1 MKQDTATTAG
11 KAAESRKFIAT
22 EPLGKSGETAEQRV
36 WDAVCEAFA
45 DRDCIAY
52 WRYPIFSKAGDFRKE
67 PDILIADFEL
77 GLTVIEVKAVA
88 IDQIVSISGHKWDF
102 QNFYTTG
109 GNPYQQAEHQL
120 YAMLGYCD
128 RETAL
133 RGKVS
138 GRAIVALPSIS
149 QQQWH
154 QKEFNKLPSC
164 PPIIFQDH
172 LVGSRRHGGIGESKN
187 FAISS
192 SPSPQ
197 LPVPNSDFLIELIK
211 TTPPIIKGIQFNRER
226 WQLLLAIIAGTPIF
240 MPRPRRFYLNPQKNA
255 PLEKNISPNLTTNIV
270 YHTTRSAV
278 LAQLPQRFSELDLQQ
293 ERIGKQ
299 IPPGPQRI
307 RGIAGSGKTVLLC
320 QKAAIAHLKYPDWD
334 IALVF
339 FSRSLYEP
347 IAAQLDKWLRRFSND
362 EIGYDR
368 HNQKLK
374 ILHAWGSQH
383 RPGLYST
390 ICRAA
395 GVGRLTV
402 GDTDFQEPSQALADV
417 CRHLLKS
424 AKIPQIFDAILID
437 EAQDLIVSSEFNF
450 EGKQPFFWMAYQAL
464 RPVNIF
470 SNREGAYEDDLVVS
484 IELKTVEKF
493 PPTCRGGAP
502 VPALAGGRDLRR
514 LIWAYDEAQSL
525 DCLEIPTASK
535 LFGEELG
542 HLASGEYGGGIKK
555 TEIMHKCYRIPGPI
569 LTAAHGIGMG
579 LLRRGGMLT
588 GITRIADWRAIGYE
602 VIVDE
607 TSAIDPENLPKD
619 PSKSRKK
626 FPASQK
632 VTIYRPP
639 ENSPNL
645 VPELWGRSV
654 LEFEA
659 YHSRQAELTA
669 LADDILY
676 NLKVDGLRP
685 SREILVIVLGSGFET
700 IELESYTAN
709 FLREQGIDIYI
720 PSTPSCNILKVNKED
735 YQPDRFWCEGGVT
748 VSRIH
753 RAKGNEADMVYAI
766 GFDGVAKNESN
777 LSLRNQLFVALTRAK
792 GWLKLSGIGAYPM
805 YDEMWRVMQSGNSFT
820 FTWKQH
826 HQRNISVTDAGE
838 LAGRYAAG
846 GRNFQGVDLAD
857 ADLAGANLRR
867 AHLINANLVGAD
879 LKNANLDGARL
890 VIADLSGA
898 DLSGAS
904 LKKAKL
910 VGTILNG
917 VKFDRANLSRADLS
931 GAQLRNADLAGA
943 ILNKANLSGADL
955 QGANLEGV
963 DLTEVNLNGTIMPD
977 GSVWAID

>member
-1 MKQDTATTAG
+1 VD
-11 KAAESRKFIAT
+11 KAAECRKFIAT
-22 EPLGKSGETAEQRV
+22 EPLGKSGETAEERV
-36 WDAVCEAFA
+36 WNAVCEAFA

-52 WRYPIFSKAGDFRKE
+52 WRYPIFSSSGDFRKE
-67 PDILIADFEL
+67 PDILIVDFEL
-77 GLTVIEVKAVA
+77 GLIIIEVKAIA
-88 IDQIVSISGHKWDF
+88 IDQIVAISGHRWEF
-102 QNFYTTG
+102 QHFYTTG

-128 RETAL
+128 RETVL

-154 QKEFNKLPSC
+154 DKEFNKLPSN
-164 PPIIFQDH
+164 PPLIFQNH
-172 LVGSRRHGGIGESKN
+172 LRGNSGQTKIAGIEKPGASQI

-192 SPSPQ
+192 SP
-197 LPVPNSDFLIELIK
+197 NSEDTHTLIELIK
-211 TTPPIIKGIQFNRER
+211 NTTPVLKGTKLNQEQ
-226 WQLLLAIIAGTPIF
+226 WQLLLAVIGGTPILK
-240 MPRPRRFYLNPQKNA
+240 PRPRRFYLSQKQAANP
-255 PLEKNISPNLTTNIV
+255 EKSLLPHIQN
-270 YHTTRSAV
+270 HTTRAAV
-278 LAQLPQRFSELDLQQ
+278 LAQLQQQFSQLDLQQ

-320 QKAAIAHLKYPDWD
+320 QKAALMHLKYPEWD

-339 FSRSLYEP
+339 FSRSLYEQ
-347 IAAQLDKWLRRFSND
+347 IVALLDKWLRRFSNG
-362 EIGYDR
+362 EIGYDAN
-368 HNQKLK
+368 NQKLRS
-374 ILHAWGSQH
+374 LHAWGAQA

-402 GDTDFQEPSQALADV
+402 GDTDFQEPSQALAYV

-437 EAQDLIVSSEFNF
+437 ESQDLIVSNEFNF
-450 EGKQPFFWMAYQAL
+450 QGKQPFFWMAYQAL
-464 RPVNIF
+464 RLVNTPPTPPYQG
-470 SNREGAYEDDLVVS
+470 GANQDNPTGAN
-484 IELKTVEKF
+484 ELKTLEKF
-493 PPTCRGGAP
+493 SSPLQGG
-502 VPALAGGRDLRR
+502 VGGGRDLRR

-525 DCLEIPTASK
+525 ECLEIPTASK

-542 HLASGEYGGGIKK
+542 HLVSGEYSNGIKK
-555 TEIMHKCYRIPGPI
+555 TEIMHKCYRVPGPI

-588 GITRIADWRAIGYE
+588 GITRVEDWKAIGYE
-602 VIVDE
+602 VVVDE
-607 TSAIDPENLPKD
+607 KSKINAAIF
-619 PSKSRKK
+619 KSNQYQLAK
-626 FPASQK
+626 K

-639 ENSPNL
+639 DNSPNL
-645 VPELWGRSV
+645 VPKLWVNPV

-659 YHSRQAELTA
+659 YRSRQEELTA
-669 LADDILY
+669 LAEDILY

-685 SREILVIVLGSGFET
+685 SREILVIVLGSGFEA
-700 IELESYTAN
+700 IELETYTAN
-709 FLREQGIDIYI
+709 FLMKQGMDIYI
-720 PSTPSCNILKVNKED
+720 PSTPSCNLLKVNKEN

-753 RAKGNEADMVYAI
+753 RAKGNEADMVYVI
-766 GFDGVAKNESN
+766 GFDCIAKNESN
-777 LSLRNQLFVALTRAK
+777 LSLRNQLFVALTRSK
-792 GWLKLSGIGAYPM
+792 GWLKLSGTGAYPM
-805 YDEMWRVMQSGNSFT
+805 YDEMWRVMQSGDSFT

-838 LAGRYAAG
+838 LAARYAAG
-846 GRNFQGVDLAD
+846 GRNFQGVDLAG
-857 ADLAGANLRR
+857 ADLAGANLQR
-867 AHLINANLVGAD
+867 ANLVNSKLVGAD

-890 VIADLSGA
+890 IIADLSSA

-904 LKKAKL
+904 FKKAKL
-910 VGTILNG
+910 VGAILND
-917 VKFDRANLSRADLS
+917 VKLNQANLSRADLS
-931 GAQLRNADLAGA
+931 EAQLKNADLRCA
-943 ILNKANLSGADL
+943 ILTKANLSGADL
-955 QGANLEGV
+955 QGANLEGA
-963 DLTEVNLNGTIMPD
+963 DLTDVRLSGTMMPD

>member
-1 MKQDTATTAG
+1 VD

-22 EPLGKSGETAEQRV
+22 EPLGKSGETAEKMV

-52 WRYPIFSKAGDFRKE
+52 WRYPIFSSSGDFRKE
-67 PDILIADFEL
+67 PDILIVDFEL
-77 GLTVIEVKAVA
+77 GLTIIEVKAIA
-88 IDQIVSISGHKWDF
+88 IDQIVAISGHRWEF
-102 QNFYTTG
+102 QHFYTTG
-109 GNPYQQAEHQL
+109 GNPYQQAEYQL
-120 YAMLGYCD
+120 YAMLGNCD

-133 RGKVS
+133 RRKVS

-154 QKEFNKLPSC
+154 DKEFNKLPSN
-164 PPIIFQDH
+164 PPIIFQNH
-172 LVGSRRHGGIGESKN
+172 LRGNSGQTKIAAIEKPGLAQS

-192 SPSPQ
+192 SP
-197 LPVPNSDFLIELIK
+197 NSENTHALIELIK
-211 TTPPIIKGIQFNRER
+211 NTTPVIKGSQLNREQ
-226 WQLLLAIIAGTPIF
+226 WQLLLAVISGTPILK
-240 MPRPRRFYLNPQKNA
+240 PRPRRFYFSQQKAPTSENPLLAHVQN
-255 PLEKNISPNLTTNIV
+255 
-270 YHTTRSAV
+270 YTTRAAI
-278 LAQLPQRFSELDLQQ
+278 LAQLQQQFSQLDLQQ

-320 QKAAIAHLKYPDWD
+320 QKAALMHLKYPEWD

-339 FSRSLYEP
+339 FSRSLYEQ
-347 IAAQLDKWLRRFSND
+347 IVALLDKWLRRFSNG
-362 EIGYDR
+362 EIGYND
-368 HNQKLK
+368 HNPKLRS
-374 ILHAWGSQH
+374 LHAWGAQD

-402 GDTDFQEPSQALADV
+402 GDTDFQEPSQALAYV

-437 EAQDLIVSSEFNF
+437 ESQDLIVSQKFNF

-464 RPVNIF
+464 RPVNISPY
-470 SNREGAYEDDLVVS
+470 SNYEILQENTNLNK
-484 IELKTVEKF
+484 IRLEKS
-493 PPTCRGGAP
+493 PTN
-502 VPALAGGRDLRR
+502 PAIYQSSNPDLRR

-525 DCLEIPTASK
+525 ECLEIPTASK

-542 HLASGEYGGGIKK
+542 HLVSGEYTDGIKK
-555 TEIMHKCYRIPGPI
+555 TEIMHKCYRVPGPI

-588 GITRIADWRAIGYE
+588 GITRVEDWKAIGYE
-602 VIVDE
+602 VVVE
-607 TSAIDPENLPKD
+607 QTSQTNAAIIKN
-619 PSKSRKK
+619 
-626 FPASQK
+626 SQYQLAKK

-639 ENSPNL
+639 DNSPNL
-645 VPELWGRSV
+645 VPKLWVNPV

-659 YHSRQAELTA
+659 YRSRQEELTA
-669 LADDILY
+669 LAEDILD

-685 SREILVIVLGSGFET
+685 SREILVIVLGSGFEAM
-700 IELESYTAN
+700 ELETYTAN
-709 FLREQGIDIYI
+709 FLMQQGIDIYI
-720 PSTPSCNILKVNKED
+720 PSTPSCNLLKVNKANS
-735 YQPDRFWCEGGVT
+735 QPDRFWCEGGVT

-753 RAKGNEADMVYAI
+753 RAKGNEADMVYLI
-766 GFDGVAKNESN
+766 GFDCIAKDESN
-777 LSLRNQLFVALTRAK
+777 LSLRNQLFVALTRSK
-792 GWLKLSGIGAYPM
+792 GWLKLSGTGAYPM
-805 YDEMWRVMQSGNSFT
+805 YDEMWRVMQSGDSFT

-838 LAGRYAAG
+838 LAGRYAVG
-846 GRNFQGVDLAD
+846 GRNFQGVDLAG
-857 ADLAGANLRR
+857 ADLAGANLQR
-867 AHLINANLVGAD
+867 ANLVNSKLVGAD

-890 VIADLSGA
+890 IIADLSGA

-904 LKKAKL
+904 FKKAKL
-910 VGTILNG
+910 IGAILND
-917 VKFDRANLSRADLS
+917 VNLNRANLSRADLS
-931 GAQLRNADLAGA
+931 EAQLRNADLRCA
-943 ILNKANLSGADL
+943 ILSKANLSGADL
-955 QGANLEGV
+955 QGANLEGA
-963 DLTEVNLNGTIMPD
+963 DLTDVRFSGTIMPD

>member
-1 MKQDTATTAG
+1 VD
-11 KAAESRKFIAT
+11 KAAECRKFIAT
-22 EPLGKSGETAEQRV
+22 EPLGKSGETAEERV
-36 WDAVCEAFA
+36 WNAVCEAFA

-52 WRYPIFSKAGDFRKE
+52 WRYPIFSSSGDFRKE
-67 PDILIADFEL
+67 PDILIVDFEL
-77 GLTVIEVKAVA
+77 GLIIIEVKAIA
-88 IDQIVSISGHKWDF
+88 IDQIVAISGHRWEF
-102 QNFYTTG
+102 QHFYTTG

-128 RETAL
+128 RETVL

-154 QKEFNKLPSC
+154 DKEFNKLPSNT
-164 PPIIFQDH
+164 PLIFQNH
-172 LVGSRRHGGIGESKN
+172 LRGNSGQTKIAGIEKPGASQI

-192 SPSPQ
+192 SP
-197 LPVPNSDFLIELIK
+197 NSEDTHTLIELIK
-211 TTPPIIKGIQFNRER
+211 NTTPVLKGTKLNQEQ
-226 WQLLLAIIAGTPIF
+226 WQLLLAVIGGTPILK
-240 MPRPRRFYLNPQKNA
+240 PRPRRFYLSQKQAANP
-255 PLEKNISPNLTTNIV
+255 EKSLLPHIQN
-270 YHTTRSAV
+270 HTTRAAV
-278 LAQLPQRFSELDLQQ
+278 LAQLQQQFSQLDLQQ

-320 QKAAIAHLKYPDWD
+320 QKAALMHLKYPEWD

-339 FSRSLYEP
+339 FSRSLYEQ
-347 IAAQLDKWLRRFSND
+347 IVALLDKWLRRFSNG
-362 EIGYDR
+362 EIGYDAN
-368 HNQKLK
+368 NQKLRS
-374 ILHAWGSQH
+374 LHAWGAQA

-402 GDTDFQEPSQALADV
+402 GDTDFQEPSQALAYV

-437 EAQDLIVSSEFNF
+437 ESQDLIVSNEFNF
-450 EGKQPFFWMAYQAL
+450 QGKQPFFWMAYQAL
-464 RPVNIF
+464 RLVNTPPTPPYQG
-470 SNREGAYEDDLVVS
+470 GANQDNPTGAN
-484 IELKTVEKF
+484 ELKTLEKF
-493 PPTCRGGAP
+493 SSPLQGGDG
-502 VPALAGGRDLRR
+502 GGRDLRR

-525 DCLEIPTASK
+525 ECLEIPTASK

-542 HLASGEYGGGIKK
+542 HLVSGEYSNGIKK
-555 TEIMHKCYRIPGPI
+555 TEIMHKCYRVPGPI

-588 GITRIADWRAIGYE
+588 GITRVEDWKAIGYE
-602 VIVDE
+602 VVVDE
-607 TSAIDPENLPKD
+607 KSKINAAIF
-619 PSKSRKK
+619 KSNQYQLAK
-626 FPASQK
+626 K

-639 ENSPNL
+639 DNSPNL
-645 VPELWGRSV
+645 VPKLWVNPV

-659 YHSRQAELTA
+659 YRSRQEELTA
-669 LADDILY
+669 LAEDILY

-685 SREILVIVLGSGFET
+685 SREILVIVLGSGFEA
-700 IELESYTAN
+700 IELETYTAN
-709 FLREQGIDIYI
+709 FLMKQGMDIYI
-720 PSTPSCNILKVNKED
+720 PSTPSCNLLKVNKEN

-753 RAKGNEADMVYAI
+753 RAKGNEADMVYVI
-766 GFDGVAKNESN
+766 GFDCIAKNESN
-777 LSLRNQLFVALTRAK
+777 LSLRNQLFVALTRSK
-792 GWLKLSGIGAYPM
+792 GWLKLSGTGAYPM
-805 YDEMWRVMQSGNSFT
+805 YDEMWRDMQSGDSFT

-838 LAGRYAAG
+838 LAARYAAG
-846 GRNFQGVDLAD
+846 GRNFQGVDLAG
-857 ADLAGANLRR
+857 ADLAGANLQR
-867 AHLINANLVGAD
+867 ANLVNSKLVGAD

-890 VIADLSGA
+890 IIADLSSA

-904 LKKAKL
+904 FKKAKL
-910 VGTILNG
+910 VGAILND
-917 VKFDRANLSRADLS
+917 VKLNQANLSRADLS
-931 GAQLRNADLAGA
+931 EAQLKNADLRCA
-943 ILNKANLSGADL
+943 ILTKANLSGADL
-955 QGANLEGV
+955 QGANLEGA
-963 DLTEVNLNGTIMPD
+963 DLTDVRLSGTMMPD

>member
-1 MKQDTATTAG
+1 M
-11 KAAESRKFIAT
+11 
-22 EPLGKSGETAEQRV
+22 AEQRV
-36 WDAVCEAFA
+36 WDSVCEAFA

-52 WRYPIFSKAGDFRKE
+52 WRYPIFSSSGDFRKE
-67 PDILIADFEL
+67 PDILIVDFEL
-77 GLTVIEVKAVA
+77 GLIIIEVKAIA
-88 IDQIVSISGHKWDF
+88 IDQIVAISGHRWEF
-102 QNFYTTG
+102 QHFYTTG

-120 YAMLGYCD
+120 YAMLGNSD

-154 QKEFNKLPSC
+154 DKEFNKLPSN
-164 PPIIFQDH
+164 PPIIFQNH
-172 LVGSRRHGGIGESKN
+172 LRGNSGQTKIAAIEKPGEAQI
-187 FAISS
+187 FAIYS
-192 SPSPQ
+192 SPNPE
-197 LPVPNSDFLIELIK
+197 NTHALIEIIK
-211 TTPPIIKGIQFNRER
+211 NTTPVLKGSQLNREQ
-226 WQLLLAIIAGTPIF
+226 WQLLLAVISGTPILK
-240 MPRPRRFYLNPQKNA
+240 PRPRRFYLSQQKAANPERS
-255 PLEKNISPNLTTNIV
+255 LLSPVQN
-270 YHTTRSAV
+270 HTTRAAI
-278 LAQLPQRFSELDLQQ
+278 LAQLQQQFSQLDLQQ

-320 QKAAIAHLKYPDWD
+320 QKAALMHLKYPEWD

-339 FSRSLYEP
+339 FSRSLYEQ
-347 IAAQLDKWLRRFSND
+347 IVALLDKWLRRFSNG
-362 EIGYDR
+362 EIGYDAN
-368 HNQKLK
+368 NQKLRS
-374 ILHAWGSQH
+374 LHAWGAQD

-402 GDTDFQEPSQALADV
+402 GDTDFQEPSQALAYV

-437 EAQDLIVSSEFNF
+437 ESQDLIVDRKFNF
-450 EGKQPFFWMAYQAL
+450 QGKQPFFWMAYQAL
-464 RPVNIF
+464 R
-470 SNREGAYEDDLVVS
+470 LVS
-484 IELKTVEKF
+484 IPGYSNYELFQENTDVNRKILEKS
-493 PPTCRGGAP
+493 PKNSPLYQSSNP
-502 VPALAGGRDLRR
+502 DLRR

-525 DCLEIPTASK
+525 ECLEIPTASK

-542 HLASGEYGGGIKK
+542 HLVSGEYSDGIKK

-588 GITRIADWRAIGYE
+588 GITRVEDWKAIGYE
-602 VIVDE
+602 IVVDKKSKIN
-607 TSAIDPENLPKD
+607 SAIIKNNL
-619 PSKSRKK
+619 
-626 FPASQK
+626 SQLAKK

-639 ENSPNL
+639 DNSPNL
-645 VPELWGRSV
+645 VPKLWINPV

-659 YHSRQAELTA
+659 YRSRQEELTA
-669 LADDILY
+669 LAEDILY

-685 SREILVIVLGSGFET
+685 SREILVIILGSGFEAM
-700 IELESYTAN
+700 ELETYTAN
-709 FLREQGIDIYI
+709 FLMQQGIDIYI
-720 PSTPSCNILKVNKED
+720 PSTPSCNLLKVNKD
-735 YQPDRFWCEGGVT
+735 NYQPDRFWCEGGVT

-753 RAKGNEADMVYAI
+753 RAKGNEADMVYLV
-766 GFDGVAKNESN
+766 GFDCIAKNESN
-777 LSLRNQLFVALTRAK
+777 LSLRNQLFVALTRSK
-792 GWLKLSGIGAYPM
+792 GWLKLSGTGAYPM
-805 YDEMWRVMQSGNSFT
+805 YDEMWRVMQSGDSFT

-846 GRNFQGVDLAD
+846 GRNFQGVDLAG
-857 ADLAGANLRR
+857 ADLAGANLQR
-867 AHLINANLVGAD
+867 ANLVNSKLVGAD

-890 VIADLSGA
+890 IIADLSGA

-910 VGTILNG
+910 VGANLND
-917 VKFDRANLSRADLS
+917 VKLNQANLSRADLS
-931 GAQLRNADLAGA
+931 EAQLRNADLRCA
-943 ILNKANLSGADL
+943 ILTKANLSGADL
-955 QGANLEGV
+955 QGANLEGADFTDV
-963 DLTEVNLNGTIMPD
+963 RLSGTMMPD
-977 GSVWAID
+977 GSVCAID

>member
-1 MKQDTATTAG
+1 VKQGTAAADKTAQC
-11 KAAESRKFIAT
+11 RKFIAT

-45 DRDCIAY
+45 ARECVAY
-52 WRYPIFSKAGDFRKE
+52 WRYPIFSSSGDFRKE
-67 PDILIADFEL
+67 PDILIVDFEL
-77 GLTVIEVKAVA
+77 GLTVIEVKALA
-88 IDQIVSISGHKWDF
+88 IDRIIGISGHRWDF

-120 YAMLGYCD
+120 YSLLGYCE

-138 GRAIVALPSIS
+138 GRAMVALPLIS
-149 QQQWH
+149 QQQWYE
-154 QKEFNKLPSC
+154 KKFNKLPSC
-164 PPIIFQDH
+164 PPILFQDH
-172 LVGSRRHGGIGESKN
+172 LGGIRREVRTEAGVQ
-187 FAISS
+187 
-192 SPSPQ
+192 SPKVKTFPKS
-197 LPVPNSDFLIELIK
+197 LALIELIK
-211 TTPPIIKGIQFNRER
+211 TTTPVSNKQQLSREN
-226 WQLLLAIIAGTPIF
+226 WQLLLAVIAGTPIF
-240 MPRPRRFYLNPQKNA
+240 KPRTRRFYFNQHQDARSANYIIPNPQA
-255 PLEKNISPNLTTNIV
+255 ERPNLPA
-270 YHTTRSAV
+270 RAAV
-278 LAQLPQRFSELDLQQ
+278 LAQLQQRFSELDLQQ

-299 IPPGPQRI
+299 IPPGLQRI

-320 QKAAIAHLKYPDWD
+320 QKAAIMHLKYPDWD

-339 FSRSLYEP
+339 FSRSLYES
-347 IAAQLDKWLRRFSND
+347 IAMQLDKWLRRFSNG
-362 EIGYDR
+362 EIGYDPDS
-368 HNQKLK
+368 QKLK
-374 ILHAWGSQH
+374 ILHAWGAQN

-402 GDTDFQEPSQALADV
+402 NDTDFQEPNQALADV

-437 EAQDLIVSSEFNF
+437 EAQDSIVSNELTFQ
-450 EGKQPFFWMAYQAL
+450 GKQPFFWMAYQAL
-464 RPVNIF
+464 RSVTSPQHLYQQEINGV
-470 SNREGAYEDDLVVS
+470 NREEF
-484 IELKTVEKF
+484 KKF
-493 PPTCRGGAP
+493 SPSLQGG
-502 VPALAGGRDLRR
+502 VGGGKDLRR

-542 HLASGEYGGGIKK
+542 HLTSGEYANGIKK
-555 TEIMHKCYRIPGPI
+555 TEIMHKCYRVPGPI

-588 GITRIADWRAIGYE
+588 GITSIADWRAIGYE
-602 VIVDE
+602 VIVGEIPDCD
-607 TSAIDPENLPKD
+607 SADV
-619 PSKSRKK
+619 SKNPLKY
-626 FPASQK
+626 ANQLAINQK

-645 VPELWGRSV
+645 VPQLWGRSV

-659 YHSRQAELTA
+659 YRSRQEELTA

-685 SREILVIVLGSGFET
+685 SREILVIVLGFGFEA
-700 IELESYTAN
+700 IDLETYTAN
-709 FLREQGIDIYI
+709 FLMKQGIDIYI
-720 PSTPSCNILKVNKED
+720 PSTPNCNLLKVNKED

-753 RAKGNEADMVYAI
+753 RAKGNEADMVYVI
-766 GFDGVAKNESN
+766 GLDCVAKNESN
-777 LSLRNQLFVALTRAK
+777 LSWRNQLFVALTRAK
-792 GWLKLSGIGAYPM
+792 GWLKLSGVGAYPM

-838 LAGRYAAG
+838 LAARYAAG
-846 GRNFQGVDLAD
+846 GRNFQNVNLVD
-857 ADLAGANLRR
+857 ADLAGANLRG
-867 AHLINANLVGAD
+867 ANLIHAQLAGAD
-879 LKNANLDGARL
+879 LTNANLDGARL
-890 VIADLSGA
+890 VIADLTGA

-910 VGTILNG
+910 VGAILNG

-931 GAQLRNADLAGA
+931 ESQLKNANLTGA
-943 ILNKANLSGADL
+943 ILNKTNLSGADL
-955 QGANLEGV
+955 QGANLAGA
-963 DLTEVNLNGTIMPD
+963 DLTDVNLTGAIMPD
-977 GSVWAID
+977 GTVRE

>member
-1 MKQDTATTAG
+1 MD
-11 KAAESRKFIAT
+11 KAAECRKFIAT
-22 EPLGKSGETAEQRV
+22 EPLGKSGETAEERV
-36 WDAVCEAFA
+36 WNAVCEAFA

-52 WRYPIFSKAGDFRKE
+52 WRYPIFSSSGDFRKE
-67 PDILIADFEL
+67 PDILIVDFEL
-77 GLTVIEVKAVA
+77 GLIIIEVKAIA
-88 IDQIVSISGHKWDF
+88 IDQIVAISGHRWEF
-102 QNFYTTG
+102 QHFYTTG

-128 RETAL
+128 RETVL

-154 QKEFNKLPSC
+154 DKEFNKLPSN
-164 PPIIFQDH
+164 PPLIFQNH
-172 LVGSRRHGGIGESKN
+172 LRGNSGQTKIAGIEKPGASQI

-192 SPSPQ
+192 SP
-197 LPVPNSDFLIELIK
+197 NSEDTHTLIELIK
-211 TTPPIIKGIQFNRER
+211 NTTPVLKGTKLNQEQ
-226 WQLLLAIIAGTPIF
+226 WQLLLAVIGGTPILK
-240 MPRPRRFYLNPQKNA
+240 PRPRRFYLSQKQAANP
-255 PLEKNISPNLTTNIV
+255 EKSLLPHIQN
-270 YHTTRSAV
+270 HTTRAAV
-278 LAQLPQRFSELDLQQ
+278 LAQLQQQFSQLDLQQ

-320 QKAAIAHLKYPDWD
+320 QKAALMHLKYPEWD

-339 FSRSLYEP
+339 FSRSLYEQ
-347 IAAQLDKWLRRFSND
+347 IVALLDKWLRRFSNG
-362 EIGYDR
+362 EIGYDAN
-368 HNQKLK
+368 NQKLRS
-374 ILHAWGSQH
+374 LHAWGAQA

-402 GDTDFQEPSQALADV
+402 GDTDFQEPSQALAYV

-437 EAQDLIVSSEFNF
+437 ESQDLIVSNEFNF
-450 EGKQPFFWMAYQAL
+450 QGKQPFFWMAYQAL
-464 RPVNIF
+464 RLVNTPPTPPYQG
-470 SNREGAYEDDLVVS
+470 GANQDNPTGAN
-484 IELKTVEKF
+484 ELKTLEKF
-493 PPTCRGGAP
+493 SSPLQGG
-502 VPALAGGRDLRR
+502 VGGGRDLRR

-525 DCLEIPTASK
+525 ECLEIPTASK

-542 HLASGEYGGGIKK
+542 HLVSGEYSNGIKK
-555 TEIMHKCYRIPGPI
+555 TEIMHKCYRVPGPI

-588 GITRIADWRAIGYE
+588 GITRVEDWKAIGYE
-602 VIVDE
+602 VVVDE
-607 TSAIDPENLPKD
+607 KSKINAAIF
-619 PSKSRKK
+619 KSNQYQLAK
-626 FPASQK
+626 K

-639 ENSPNL
+639 DNSPNL
-645 VPELWGRSV
+645 VPKLWVNPV

-659 YHSRQAELTA
+659 YRSRQEELTA
-669 LADDILY
+669 LAEDILY

-685 SREILVIVLGSGFET
+685 SREILVIVLGSGFEA
-700 IELESYTAN
+700 IELETYTAN
-709 FLREQGIDIYI
+709 FLMKQGMDIYI
-720 PSTPSCNILKVNKED
+720 PSTPSCNLLKVNKEN

-753 RAKGNEADMVYAI
+753 RAKGNEADMVYVI
-766 GFDGVAKNESN
+766 GFDCIAKNESN
-777 LSLRNQLFVALTRAK
+777 LSLRNQLFVALTRSK
-792 GWLKLSGIGAYPM
+792 GWLKLSGTGAYPM
-805 YDEMWRVMQSGNSFT
+805 YDEMWRVMQSGDSFT

-838 LAGRYAAG
+838 LAARYAAG
-846 GRNFQGVDLAD
+846 GRNFQGVDLAG
-857 ADLAGANLRR
+857 ADLAGANLQR
-867 AHLINANLVGAD
+867 ANLVNSKLVGAD

-890 VIADLSGA
+890 IIADLSSA

-904 LKKAKL
+904 FKKAKL
-910 VGTILNG
+910 VGAILND
-917 VKFDRANLSRADLS
+917 VKLNQANLSRADLS
-931 GAQLRNADLAGA
+931 EAQLKNADLRCA
-943 ILNKANLSGADL
+943 ILTKANLSGADL
-955 QGANLEGV
+955 QGANLEGA
-963 DLTEVNLNGTIMPD
+963 DLTDVRLSGTMMPD

>member
-1 MKQDTATTAG
+1 MSNVLNAPANKSVKQDTAMPAG
-11 KAAESRKFIAT
+11 KGAECRKFIAT

-52 WRYPIFSKAGDFRKE
+52 WRYPIFSSSGDFRKE

-120 YAMLGYCD
+120 YAMLGHCD

-149 QQQWH
+149 QQQW
-154 QKEFNKLPSC
+154 QEKEFNKLPSC
-164 PPIIFQDH
+164 PPIIFQDN
-172 LVGSRRHGGIGESKN
+172 LLGSRRHGGIGDSKS
-187 FAISS
+187 FPISS
-192 SPSPQ
+192 SPSSA
-197 LPVPNSDFLIELIK
+197 LSVPNSHFLIELIK
-211 TTPPIIKGIQFNRER
+211 TTTPVIKGIQLNRER
-226 WQLLLAIIAGTPIF
+226 WQLLLAIIGGTPIF
-240 MPRPRRFYLNPQKNA
+240 LPRPRRFYLNPQKA
-255 PLEKNISPNLTTNIV
+255 GLLEKNISLNSTSNSI
-270 YHTTRSAV
+270 YYTTRSAV

-320 QKAAIAHLKYPDWD
+320 QKAAIMHLKYPHWD

-347 IAAQLDKWLRRFSND
+347 IVAQLDKWLRRFSNG
-362 EIGYDR
+362 EIGYDVN
-368 HNQKLK
+368 NQKLRS
-374 ILHAWGSQH
+374 LHAWGAQN

-437 EAQDLIVSSEFNF
+437 EAQDLIVGSEFNF
-450 EGKQPFFWMAYQAL
+450 QGKQPFFWMAYQAL
-464 RPVNIF
+464 RPVYTPNF
-470 SNREGAYEDDLVVS
+470 SRGEEGEMGREGAN
-484 IELKTVEKF
+484 EKLSV
-493 PPTCRGGAP
+493 GVG
-502 VPALAGGRDLRR
+502 GGRDLRR

-525 DCLEIPTASK
+525 ECLEIPTASK
-535 LFGEELG
+535 LFGEQLG

-602 VIVDE
+602 VVVDE
-607 TSAIDPENLPKD
+607 TSAINPENIQNHQ
-619 PSKSRKK
+619 SKSRKK

-645 VPELWGRSV
+645 IPDLWGRSV

-659 YHSRQAELTA
+659 YRSRQAELTA
-669 LADDILY
+669 LAEDILY
-676 NLKVDGLRP
+676 NLKIDGLRP
-685 SREILVIVLGSGFET
+685 SREILVIILGSGFEA
-700 IELESYTAN
+700 IELETYTAN
-709 FLREQGIDIYI
+709 FLMEQGIDIYI

-766 GFDGVAKNESN
+766 GFDCVAKNESN

-867 AHLINANLVGAD
+867 AHLINANLAGAD

-910 VGTILNG
+910 VGAILNG
-917 VKFDRANLSRADLS
+917 VKFDRANLTRADLS

-943 ILNKANLSGADL
+943 IFNKANLSGADL
-955 QGANLEGV
+955 QGANLEGA
-963 DLTEVNLNGTIMPD
+963 DLTDVNLNGTIMPD
-977 GSVWAID
+977 GSIWLID

>member
-1 MKQDTATTAG
+1 MD
-11 KAAESRKFIAT
+11 KAAESQKFIAT
-22 EPLGKSGETAEQRV
+22 EPLGKSGEMAEKMV

-52 WRYPIFSKAGDFRKE
+52 WRYPIFSSSGDFRKE
-67 PDILIADFEL
+67 PDILIVDFEL
-77 GLTVIEVKAVA
+77 GLTIIEVKAIA
-88 IDQIVSISGHKWDF
+88 IDQIVAISGHRWEF
-102 QNFYTTG
+102 QHFYTTG

-154 QKEFNKLPSC
+154 DKEFNKLPSN
-164 PPIIFQDH
+164 PPIIFQNH
-172 LVGSRRHGGIGESKN
+172 LRGNSGQTKIAGIEKPGEAQI

-192 SPSPQ
+192 SP
-197 LPVPNSDFLIELIK
+197 NSENTHVLIEIIK
-211 TTPPIIKGIQFNRER
+211 NTTPVLKGSQLNREQ
-226 WQLLLAIIAGTPIF
+226 WQLLLAVISGTPILK
-240 MPRPRRFYLNPQKNA
+240 PRPRRFYLSQHKVANP
-255 PLEKNISPNLTTNIV
+255 EKSLLLPVQN
-270 YHTTRSAV
+270 YTTRAAI
-278 LAQLPQRFSELDLQQ
+278 LAQLQQQFSQLDLQQ

-320 QKAAIAHLKYPDWD
+320 QKAALMHLKYPEWD

-339 FSRSLYEP
+339 FSRSLYEQ
-347 IAAQLDKWLRRFSND
+347 IVALLDKWLRRFSNG
-362 EIGYDR
+362 EIGYNAN
-368 HNQKLK
+368 NQKLRS
-374 ILHAWGSQH
+374 LHAWGAQD

-402 GDTDFQEPSQALADV
+402 GDTDFQEPSQALAYV

-437 EAQDLIVSSEFNF
+437 ESQDLIVDQKFNF
-450 EGKQPFFWMAYQAL
+450 QGKQPFFWMAYQAL
-464 RPVNIF
+464 R
-470 SNREGAYEDDLVVS
+470 LVS
-484 IELKTVEKF
+484 ISPYSNYEIFQENTDHHKKIFEKS
-493 PPTCRGGAP
+493 PKNLPQYQSSNP
-502 VPALAGGRDLRR
+502 DLRR

-525 DCLEIPTASK
+525 ECLEIPTASK

-542 HLASGEYGGGIKK
+542 HLVSGEYTDGIKK

-588 GITRIADWRAIGYE
+588 GITRMEDWKAIGYE
-602 VIVDE
+602 IVVDE
-607 TSAIDPENLPKD
+607 IPKINA
-619 PSKSRKK
+619 PIVKNKQYQLAKK
-626 FPASQK
+626 I
-632 VTIYRPP
+632 TIYRPP
-639 ENSPNL
+639 DNSLNL
-645 VPELWGRSV
+645 VPKLWVNPV

-659 YHSRQAELTA
+659 YRSRQEELTA
-669 LADDILY
+669 LAEDILY

-685 SREILVIVLGSGFET
+685 SREILVIVLGSGFEAM
-700 IELESYTAN
+700 ELETYTAN
-709 FLREQGIDIYI
+709 FLMQQGIDIYI
-720 PSTPSCNILKVNKED
+720 PSTSSCNLLKVNKD
-735 YQPDRFWCEGGVT
+735 NYQPDRFWCEGGVT

-753 RAKGNEADMVYAI
+753 RAKGNEADMVYLV
-766 GFDGVAKNESN
+766 GFDCIAKDESN
-777 LSLRNQLFVALTRAK
+777 LSLRNQLFVALTRSK
-792 GWLKLSGIGAYPM
+792 GWLKLSGTGAYPM
-805 YDEMWRVMQSGNSFT
+805 YDEMWRVMQSGDSFT

-846 GRNFQGVDLAD
+846 GRNFQGVDLAG
-857 ADLAGANLRR
+857 ADLAGANLQR
-867 AHLINANLVGAD
+867 ANLVNSKLVGAD
-879 LKNANLDGARL
+879 FKNANLDGARL
-890 VIADLSGA
+890 IIADLSGA

-904 LKKAKL
+904 FKKAKL
-910 VGTILNG
+910 VGAILNG
-917 VKFDRANLSRADLS
+917 VKLNQANLSRADLS
-931 GAQLRNADLAGA
+931 EAQLRDADLRCA
-943 ILNKANLSGADL
+943 ILTKANLSGADL
-955 QGANLEGV
+955 QGANLEGA
-963 DLTEVNLNGTIMPD
+963 DLTDVRLSGTMMPD

>member
-1 MKQDTATTAG
+1 MTLVD

-22 EPLGKSGETAEQRV
+22 EPLGKSGETAEKMV

-52 WRYPIFSKAGDFRKE
+52 WRYPIFSSSGDFRKE
-67 PDILIADFEL
+67 PDILIVDFEL
-77 GLTVIEVKAVA
+77 GLTIIEVKAIA
-88 IDQIVSISGHKWDF
+88 IDQIVAISGHRWEF
-102 QNFYTTG
+102 QHFYTTG

-120 YAMLGYCD
+120 YAMLGNCD

-133 RGKVS
+133 RRKVS

-149 QQQWH
+149 QQQWDD
-154 QKEFNKLPSC
+154 KEFNKLPSN
-164 PPIIFQDH
+164 PPIIFQNH
-172 LVGSRRHGGIGESKN
+172 LRGNSGQTKIAAIEKPGLAQS

-192 SPSPQ
+192 SP
-197 LPVPNSDFLIELIK
+197 NSENTHALIELIK
-211 TTPPIIKGIQFNRER
+211 NTTPVIKGSQLNREQ
-226 WQLLLAIIAGTPIF
+226 WQLLLAVISGTPILK
-240 MPRPRRFYLNPQKNA
+240 PRPRRFYFSQQKAPTSENPLLAHVQN
-255 PLEKNISPNLTTNIV
+255 
-270 YHTTRSAV
+270 YTTRAAI
-278 LAQLPQRFSELDLQQ
+278 LAQLQQQFSQLDLQQ

-320 QKAAIAHLKYPDWD
+320 QKAALMHLKYPEWD

-339 FSRSLYEP
+339 FSRSLYEQ
-347 IAAQLDKWLRRFSND
+347 IVALLDKWLRRFSNG
-362 EIGYDR
+362 EIGYND
-368 HNQKLK
+368 HNPKLRS
-374 ILHAWGSQH
+374 LHAWGAQD

-402 GDTDFQEPSQALADV
+402 GDTDFQEPSQALAYV

-437 EAQDLIVSSEFNF
+437 ESQDLIVSQKFNF

-464 RPVNIF
+464 RPVNISPY
-470 SNREGAYEDDLVVS
+470 SNYEILQENTNLNK
-484 IELKTVEKF
+484 IRLEKS
-493 PPTCRGGAP
+493 PTN
-502 VPALAGGRDLRR
+502 PAIYQSSNPDLRR

-525 DCLEIPTASK
+525 ECLEIPTASK

-542 HLASGEYGGGIKK
+542 HLVSGEYTDGIKK
-555 TEIMHKCYRIPGPI
+555 TEIMHKCYRVPGPI

-588 GITRIADWRAIGYE
+588 GITRVEDWKAIGYE
-602 VIVDE
+602 VVVE
-607 TSAIDPENLPKD
+607 QTSQTNAAIIKN
-619 PSKSRKK
+619 
-626 FPASQK
+626 SQYQLAKK

-639 ENSPNL
+639 DNSPNL
-645 VPELWGRSV
+645 VPKLWVNPV

-659 YHSRQAELTA
+659 YRSRQEELTA
-669 LADDILY
+669 LAEDILD

-685 SREILVIVLGSGFET
+685 SREILVIVLGSGFEAM
-700 IELESYTAN
+700 ELETYTAN
-709 FLREQGIDIYI
+709 FLMQQGIDIYI
-720 PSTPSCNILKVNKED
+720 PSTPSCNLLKVNKANS
-735 YQPDRFWCEGGVT
+735 QPDRFWCEGGVT

-753 RAKGNEADMVYAI
+753 RAKGNEADMVYLI
-766 GFDGVAKNESN
+766 GFDCIAKDESN
-777 LSLRNQLFVALTRAK
+777 LSLRNQLFVALTRSK
-792 GWLKLSGIGAYPM
+792 GWLKLSGTGAYPM
-805 YDEMWRVMQSGNSFT
+805 YDEMWRVMQSGDSFT

-838 LAGRYAAG
+838 LAGRYAVG
-846 GRNFQGVDLAD
+846 GRNFQGVDLA
-857 ADLAGANLRR
+857 GANLQR
-867 AHLINANLVGAD
+867 ANLVNSKLVGAD

-890 VIADLSGA
+890 IIADLSGA

-904 LKKAKL
+904 FKKAKL
-910 VGTILNG
+910 IGAILND
-917 VKFDRANLSRADLS
+917 VNLNRANLSRADLS
-931 GAQLRNADLAGA
+931 EAQLRNADLRCA
-943 ILNKANLSGADL
+943 ILSKANLSGADL
-955 QGANLEGV
+955 QGANLEGA
-963 DLTEVNLNGTIMPD
+963 DLTDVRFSGTIMPD